1 MYLSAYWHFPFVT
14 AALRGSSL
22 SIVQYTTTCVH
33 ATTCNFQVEPLF
45 VHSPAHYHLYKLY
58 MRVST
63 HWGGSLVHGAFHY
76 VNTYTQHFNE
86 QLYVSASR
94 TLPHVQA
101 SLIPICLRPG
111 FEPATSRT
119 IVECLTNC
127 AIWTAMV
134 VTAEFDYSFFKFI
147 SRPPNAKNLVSNKL
161 IRVKFPPWRQRRAS
175 ARTSASL
182 SLHGGKF
189 NLYQL
194 VWCQMLVF
202 YFPTDVVTFQPYF
215 PPVLSPSEESVLCF
229 PAKKT
234 PNR

>member
-1 MYLSAYWHFPFVT
+1 MSARRPVISK
-14 AALRGSSL
+14 LNLSL
-22 SIVQYTTTCVH
+22 SIVQHTTICTSYTCVFRPTEGEVWSMVLSTMLTH
-33 ATTCNFQVEPLF
+33 TQYTHQSSNVVTCSSQDLGQ
-45 VHSPAHYHLYKLY
+45 
-58 MRVST
+58 R
-63 HWGGSLVHGAFHY
+63 
-76 VNTYTQHFNE
+76 FNE

-111 FEPATSRT
+111 FEPAISRT
-119 IVECLTNC
+119 IVECFTNC

-147 SRPPNAKNLVSNKL
+147 SRPPSAKNLVSNKL
-161 IRVKFPPWRQRRAS
+161 IRAKLPLWRQRRAS

-194 VWCQMLVF
+194 V
-202 YFPTDVVTFQPYF
+202 
-215 PPVLSPSEESVLCF
+215 
-229 PAKKT
+229 
-234 PNR
+234 

>member
-1 MYLSAYWHFPFVT
+1 
-14 AALRGSSL
+14 
-22 SIVQYTTTCVH
+22 
-33 ATTCNFQVEPLF
+33 
-45 VHSPAHYHLYKLY
+45 

-63 HWGGSLVHGAFHY
+63 HWGGSLVHCAFHY
-76 VNTYTQHFNE
+76 VNTHTHQSRNVVTCSSQDLGQRFNE

-101 SLIPICLRPG
+101 RLIPSCLRPE

-119 IVECLTNC
+119 IVECFTNC
-127 AIWTAMV
+127 AIWTAML

-147 SRPPNAKNLVSNKL
+147 SRSPNAKNLASNKL

-175 ARTSASL
+175 ARASASL

-202 YFPTDVVTFQPYF
+202 YFSTDVVTFQRYF
-215 PPVLSPSEESVLCF
+215 PPVLSSSEESVLCF

-234 PNR
+234 RSLKLEPRHQDEAFNLVAKSSL

>member
-1 MYLSAYWHFPFVT
+1 MSARRPVISK
-14 AALRGSSL
+14 LNLSL
-22 SIVQYTTTCVH
+22 SIVQHTTICTSYTCVFRPTEGEVWSMALSTMLTRTLINP
-33 ATTCNFQVEPLF
+33 ATLLHVPPKIWASGLTN
-45 VHSPAHYHLYKLY
+45 
-58 MRVST
+58 
-63 HWGGSLVHGAFHY
+63 
-76 VNTYTQHFNE
+76 N
-86 QLYVSASR
+86 SASR

-119 IVECLTNC
+119 IVECFTNC

-175 ARTSASL
+175 ARASASL

-194 VWCQMLVF
+194 V
-202 YFPTDVVTFQPYF
+202 
-215 PPVLSPSEESVLCF
+215 
-229 PAKKT
+229 
-234 PNR
+234 

>member
-1 MYLSAYWHFPFVT
+1 M
-14 AALRGSSL
+14 
-22 SIVQYTTTCVH
+22 
-33 ATTCNFQVEPLF
+33 
-45 VHSPAHYHLYKLY
+45 
-58 MRVST
+58 
-63 HWGGSLVHGAFHY
+63 VHGAFHY
-76 VNTYTQHFNE
+76 VNTYTHQSSNVVTCSSQDLGQRFNE

-119 IVECLTNC
+119 IVECFTIC
-127 AIWTAMV
+127 SIWTAMV

-147 SRPPNAKNLVSNKL
+147 SRPPSAKNLVSNKL

-175 ARTSASL
+175 ARTSPSL

-194 VWCQMLVF
+194 V
-202 YFPTDVVTFQPYF
+202 
-215 PPVLSPSEESVLCF
+215 
-229 PAKKT
+229 
-234 PNR
+234 